1 MKNSLSNETKENF
14 IGWINHWDA
23 SIQTLDDHDNLN
35 DMKAR
40 LTRGSD
46 RLNLLLSESD
56 NKALAKFPKDDKKA
70 VENMFENQNKE
81 WYKDLKNIAADM
93 QMIAFQIERLYELK
107 FRRTKENFKLR
118 AENAKLRQ

>member
-1 MKNSLSNETKENF
+1 MKNSLSKETKENF
-14 IGWINHWDA
+14 IHWVNNWDA

-40 LTRGSD
+40 LIRGSD
-46 RLNLLLSESD
+46 RLNLLLSDSD
-56 NKALAKFPKDDKKA
+56 SKALAKFPKDDKKA

-93 QMIAFQIERLYELK
+93 QTIAFQIEKLYELK
-107 FRRTKENFKLR
+107 FRRTHENFKLR